1 MKKIALISTFC
12 NTLEKQKILREN
24 IIRLKQLGLDVMC
37 LGPNFIEIPHEVIKL
52 CDYFYFTKENP
63 LLIWPER
70 SFTFWKTISYEEG
83 FIKMHRNIA
92 DYGWAA
98 LNQVKRLSQIA
109 LNYDYDL
116 FYHVIYDLEIDSE
129 IEREILSNEY
139 NLIHPRI
146 NPNDPNEL
154 WEATLHLMIFDRKRM
169 EDILP
174 MIDIKTYLDSNG
186 VAEGQALKWAKE
198 IPLKISPH
206 PIKDKIYYW
215 EDFDF
220 FDYSKCPDYKLFI
233 NKNEPCETWK
243 GSPPVMEILDSK
255 LRLFFY
261 DIKVSKRVDV
271 FCDGLSYN
279 FLLDSN
285 KFIEIEKDSLS
296 VQRLIID
303 GIDYSSEHEEIIRN
317 ISYFEND

>member
-12 NTLEKQKILREN
+12 NTEEKQNILKEN
-24 IIRLKQLGLDVMC
+24 IIILKQLGLDVMC
-37 LGPNFIEIPHEVIKL
+37 LGPIFIEMPQDIIKL
-52 CDYFYFTKENP
+52 CDYFYYTKENP

-70 SFTFWKTISYEEG
+70 SFTFWKTISHNDG
-83 FIKMHRNIA
+83 QIKMHRNIA

-116 FYHVIYDLEIDSE
+116 FYHIIYDLEIDSE
-129 IEREILSNEY
+129 VQKEIISNER

-146 NPNDPNEL
+146 NPNNPNEL
-154 WEATLHLMIFDRKRM
+154 WETTLHLMIFDRNT
-169 EDILP
+169 
-174 MIDIKTYLDSNG
+174 MIDVLSRIDKKTYLDTNG

-198 IPLKISPH
+198 IPLKISNY

-215 EDFDF
+215 EDYDF
-220 FDYSKCPDYKLFI
+220 FDYSKCPDYRLFI

-243 GSPPVMEILDSK
+243 GEPPTMEILDSN

-261 DIKVSKRVDV
+261 NVKNPKWVNIL
-271 FCDGLSYN
+271 CDGLNYD

-285 KFIEIEKDSLS
+285 KFIELKKDSLN
-296 VQRLIID
+296 VKQLIID
-303 GIDYSSEHEEIIRN
+303 GIDYSDEYKEIIRN
-317 ISYFEND
+317 ISYFEK